1 MIELA
6 NKIASDKLHQIEQ
19 QKKDELRRENAELR
33 AILNAILTTYYT
45 EIEVEHGKV
54 KFCSGGQSYDNSR

>member
-19 QKKDELRRENAELR
+19 QKRDELRRENAQLR
-33 AILNAILTTYYT
+33 AMLNAIISTYYM
-45 EIEVEHGKV
+45 EIEVEHGRV
-54 KFCSGGQSYDNSR
+54 KFYGGGESHDHP